1 MHAFMKK
8 IRLVA
13 PAIALCSGLIALAPG
28 AEAALL
34 IGNTRGNNVSLFDEQ
49 TGRYG
54 GDFIAAGSGG
64 LLDPDD
70 LTFGPD
76 GNLYVSS
83 GTSTSG
89 AILKFDGKT
98 GTFLGRFDQG
108 GRLLRPY
115 GSAFG
120 PDGKLYVSSFRSD
133 EILRYDALTG
143 AFIDIFAKGTGQ
155 ANGLNGPNDLL
166 FGPDGSLYVTTQGS
180 VADGLG
186 GIRFLFDSQVLKYSI
201 ATGASS
207 LFVPQP
213 TPFPDSF
220 NFVSFLGLALGPNGE
235 LVTSDF
241 ANGIRNYDLATGRLL
256 STIST
261 NFTGTNP
268 SNNFTGGVAFDANNL
283 LYTVGFDTSKANQGA
298 ILRVDGNTGA
308 PQPGAGQSGALLVS
322 TTPLLNRPVGIAYA
336 PLTVPEPGS
345 VAGLMALAGF
355 AATRIKGDRRNP
367 RQKA

>member
-1 MHAFMKK
+1 MDIFMGK

-13 PAIALCSGLIALAPG
+13 PAIALGTALITLAP
-28 AEAALL
+28 AAQAALL
-34 IGNTRGNNVSLFDEQ
+34 IGNTRGNNVSIFDEQ

-64 LLDPDD
+64 LVDPDD

-98 GTFLGRFDQG
+98 GAFLGRFDQG
-108 GRLLRPY
+108 GTLLRPY

-120 PDGKLYVSSFRSD
+120 PDGRLYVSSFRSD
-133 EILRYDALTG
+133 EILRYDASTG
-143 AFIDIFAKGTGQ
+143 AFIDVFAKGTGL

-186 GIRFLFDSQVLKYSI
+186 GIRFPSGIDSQVLKYDI
-201 ATGASS
+201 ATGTSS
-207 LFVPQP
+207 VFVPKP

-220 NFVSFLGLALGPNGE
+220 NFVSFLGLAIGPNGE

-241 ANGIRNYDLATGRLL
+241 ANGIRNYDLATGNLL

-268 SNNFTGGVAFDANNL
+268 SQNFTGAVAFDANKL
-283 LYTVGFDTSKANQGA
+283 LYAVGFDTTRNNQGA
-298 ILRVDGNTGA
+298 ILRFDGNTGA
-308 PQPGAGQSGALLVS
+308 PQPAAGQSGALLVA

-336 PLTVPEPGS
+336 PLTVPEPGI
-345 VAGLMALAGF
+345 VAGLLALAGLG
-355 AATRIKGDRRNP
+355 AARSKGRRRSP
-367 RQKA
+367 V